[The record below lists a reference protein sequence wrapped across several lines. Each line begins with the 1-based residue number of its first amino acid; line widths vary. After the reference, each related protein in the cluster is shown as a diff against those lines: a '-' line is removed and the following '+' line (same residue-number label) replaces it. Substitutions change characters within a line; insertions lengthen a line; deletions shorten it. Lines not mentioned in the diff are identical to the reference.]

1 MPEVGL
7 PPVDYRRF
15 LSDVASGFTVLV
27 FIVVIIPYF
36 RETLKKWIMI
46 NYNLAIA
53 IIIAAI
59 IISPAIG
66 FAINAISY
74 AFLDKAVKMFAGE
87 RIFHEVLNKLN
98 IVNYRNIL
106 EFKDEFEEIN
116 HYFNLKNSLPIVVTN
131 ERNQEY
137 KDLLKSL
144 EEIEDKLIIERPGI
158 IGEGI
163 EAVHGGYIML
173 RNIAYLM
180 LVFALFFFLLP
191 LLSLLFSKFPLFQ
204 VFNVSLDLE
213 NFKIILSLTLAI
225 LFTFLFSFIDN
236 KIIIKIKNIL
246 MTRGPI
252 FIVINIII
260 SIMLLL
266 ILPILLSIK
275 IYDNNTFICPYIAI
289 LFSFIAILFSFSLL
303 MLFLSTLALVY
314 YHWHVFLAALHVARK
329 RW

>member
-106 EFKDEFEEIN
+106 EFKDEFEKIN

-252 FIVINIII
+252 FIVI

-275 IYDNNTFICPYIAI
+275 IPDNNTFICPYIAI

>member
-27 FIVVIIPYF
+27 LIVVIIPYF
-36 RETLKKWIMI
+36 RETLKNWIMI

-59 IISPAIG
+59 IISPALG
-66 FAINAISY
+66 FAVNAISY

-87 RIFHEVLNKLN
+87 RIFHDVHNKLN
-98 IVNYRNIL
+98 IVNYRDIL

-116 HYFNLKNSLPIVVTN
+116 HYFNLKNSLPVDVTN

-137 KDLLKSL
+137 KLFKSL
-144 EEIEDKLIIERPGI
+144 EEIEDKLSIERPGI

-163 EAVHGGYIML
+163 EAVLGGYIML

-180 LVFALFFFLLP
+180 LSFALFFS
-191 LLSLLFSKFPLFQ
+191 LLSLLSLLSNQVILLILAIFVSPLMWIILPLISGLSNQ
-204 VFNVSLDLE
+204 VISLILAISIPPSMWIIFEIIKIRLKE
-213 NFKIILSLTLAI
+213 NKIIL
-225 LFTFLFSFIDN
+225 
-236 KIIIKIKNIL
+236 L
-246 MTRGPI
+246 MTQRPAI
-252 FIVINIII
+252 FIVII
-260 SIMLLL
+260 IMLL
-266 ILPILLSIK
+266 I
-275 IYDNNTFICPYIAI
+275 IYFLKFNP
-289 LFSFIAILFSFSLL
+289 FIAILFFFSLL

-329 RW
+329 WW

>member
-27 FIVVIIPYF
+27 FIVVIIPHF
-36 RETLKKWIMI
+36 REILKNWIMI
-46 NYNLAIA
+46 NYNLAVA

-59 IISPAIG
+59 IISPALG

-116 HYFNLKNSLPIVVTN
+116 HYFNLKNSLPVIVTN
-131 ERNQEY
+131 ERNQY

-144 EEIEDKLIIERPGI
+144 EEIRDKLIIERPGI

-163 EAVHGGYIML
+163 EAVLGGYIMF
-173 RNIAYLM
+173 RNIALM
-180 LVFALFFFLLP
+180 LVFALFFFLFFI
-191 LLSLLFSKFPLFQ
+191 LSHHNSLCVTQTIHIIILLLFS
-204 VFNVSLDLE
+204 
-213 NFKIILSLTLAI
+213 
-225 LFTFLFSFIDN
+225 
-236 KIIIKIKNIL
+236 
-246 MTRGPI
+246 I
-252 FIVINIII
+252 F
-260 SIMLLL
+260 
-266 ILPILLSIK
+266 
-275 IYDNNTFICPYIAI
+275 
-289 LFSFIAILFSFSLL
+289 
-303 MLFLSTLALVY
+303 MLFLAALARVY

>member
-27 FIVVIIPYF
+27 LIVVIIPYF

-59 IISPAIG
+59 IISPVIG

-87 RIFHEVLNKLN
+87 RIFHELVLNNLN
-98 IVNYRNIL
+98 IVNYRDIL

-116 HYFNLKNSLPIVVTN
+116 HYFNLKNSLPVVVTN

-144 EEIEDKLIIERPGI
+144 EEIRDKLINERPGI

-180 LVFALFFFLLP
+180 LSLALFFSLLQ

-204 VFNVSLDLE
+204 VFNVL
-213 NFKIILSLTLAI
+213 FLSLILAI
-225 LFTFLFSFIDN
+225 LIPPSMCIIPPLISGIIK
-236 KIIIKIKNIL
+236 KIIIFL
-246 MTRGPI
+246 MTQRPAI
-252 FIVINIII
+252 FIVISIILLIII
-260 SIMLLL
+260 S
-266 ILPILLSIK
+266 SI
-275 IYDNNTFICPYIAI
+275 FSPFVAI
-289 LFSFIAILFSFSLL
+289 LFFFSLL
-303 MLFLSTLALVY
+303 ILFLSTLALVY

-329 RW
+329 WW

>member
-1 MPEVGL
+1 
-7 PPVDYRRF
+7 
-15 LSDVASGFTVLV
+15 V

-59 IISPAIG
+59 IISPVIG

-87 RIFHEVLNKLN
+87 RIFHELVLNNLN
-98 IVNYRNIL
+98 IVNYRDIL

-116 HYFNLKNSLPIVVTN
+116 HYFNLKNSLPVVVTN

-144 EEIEDKLIIERPGI
+144 EEIRDKLINERPGI

-180 LVFALFFFLLP
+180 LSLALFFFLLSLLSSLSSRFPQVIEILKSEGFKIMLPLILTIIILLLIP
-191 LLSLLFSKFPLFQ
+191 LLMTLI
-204 VFNVSLDLE
+204 E
-213 NFKIILSLTLAI
+213 KIIELLSP
-225 LFTFLFSFIDN
+225 
-236 KIIIKIKNIL
+236 L
-246 MTRGPI
+246 MTRTTI
-252 FIVINIII
+252 FIVI
-260 SIMLLL
+260 LLL
-266 ILPILLSIK
+266 IIFDNLLFF
-275 IYDNNTFICPYIAI
+275 D
-289 LFSFIAILFSFSLL
+289 
-303 MLFLSTLALVY
+303 
-314 YHWHVFLAALHVARK
+314 
-329 RW
+329 

>member
-27 FIVVIIPYF
+27 LIVVIIPYF

-46 NYNLAIA
+46 NYNLAVA

-59 IISPAIG
+59 IISPALG

-116 HYFNLKNSLPIVVTN
+116 HYFNLKNSLPVVVTN

-137 KDLLKSL
+137 KDLFKSL
-144 EEIEDKLIIERPGI
+144 EEIRDKLIIERPGI
-158 IGEGI
+158 IGESI
-163 EAVHGGYIML
+163 EAVLGGYIMF

-180 LVFALFFFLLP
+180 LVFALFFS
-191 LLSLLFSKFPLFQ
+191 LLSLFQCFHVKIENFNISPLSSLFSR
-204 VFNVSLDLE
+204 E
-213 NFKIILSLTLAI
+213 NFKMILSLILAI
-225 LFTFLFSFIDN
+225 LISPLI
-236 KIIIKIKNIL
+236 
-246 MTRGPI
+246 TRNPI
-252 FIVINIII
+252 FIVI
-260 SIMLLL
+260 SIMLAL
-266 ILPILLSIK
+266 ILPISFPK
-275 IYDNNTFICPYIAI
+275 CPFITIIFP
-289 LFSFIAILFSFSLL
+289 FIAILFFFSLL
-303 MLFLSTLALVY
+303 MLFLSTLAKVY

>member
-87 RIFHEVLNKLN
+87 RIFHELVLNNLN

-116 HYFNLKNSLPIVVTN
+116 HYFNLKNSLPVDVTN

-144 EEIEDKLIIERPGI
+144 EEIEDKLDIERPDI

-163 EAVHGGYIML
+163 KAVFGGYIMF
-173 RNIAYLM
+173 RNIAYIM
-180 LVFALFFFLLP
+180 LSLALFFFLLQ
-191 LLSLLFSKFPLFQ
+191 LLSLPFSKIPLFQ
-204 VFNVSLDLE
+204 FNVSPDL
-213 NFKIILSLTLAI
+213 F
-225 LFTFLFSFIDN
+225 
-236 KIIIKIKNIL
+236 
-246 MTRGPI
+246 
-252 FIVINIII
+252 
-260 SIMLLL
+260 
-266 ILPILLSIK
+266 
-275 IYDNNTFICPYIAI
+275 
-289 LFSFIAILFSFSLL
+289 
-303 MLFLSTLALVY
+303 
-314 YHWHVFLAALHVARK
+314 YH
-329 RW
+329 

>member
-59 IISPAIG
+59 IISPVIG

-87 RIFHEVLNKLN
+87 RIFHELVLNNLN
-98 IVNYRNIL
+98 IVNYRDIL

-116 HYFNLKNSLPIVVTN
+116 HYFNLKNSLPVVVTN

-137 KDLLKSL
+137 EDLLKSL
-144 EEIEDKLIIERPGI
+144 GEIRDKLINERPGI

-173 RNIAYLM
+173 RNIAYIM
-180 LVFALFFFLLP
+180 LSFALFFS
-191 LLSLLFSKFPLFQ
+191 LLSLLSLLSNQVILLILAIFVSPLMW
-204 VFNVSLDLE
+204 
-213 NFKIILSLTLAI
+213 IILPLISGLSNQVISLILAI
-225 LFTFLFSFIDN
+225 SIPPSMWIIFE
-236 KIIIKIKNIL
+236 IIKENKVIL
-246 MTRGPI
+246 LITQRPAI
-252 FIVINIII
+252 FIVII
-260 SIMLLL
+260 IMLLIIIFLL
-266 ILPILLSIK
+266 INP
-275 IYDNNTFICPYIAI
+275 
-289 LFSFIAILFSFSLL
+289 FIAILFFFSLL

-329 RW
+329 WW